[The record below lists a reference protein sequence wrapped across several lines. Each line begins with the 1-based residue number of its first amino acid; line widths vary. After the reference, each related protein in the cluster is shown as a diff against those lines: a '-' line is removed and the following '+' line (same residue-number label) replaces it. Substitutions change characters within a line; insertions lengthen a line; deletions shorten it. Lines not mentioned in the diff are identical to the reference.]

1 MSRGGSYNGDCQEFF
16 KESKLYISKQS
27 QLIHELESKLE
38 ELSEQRWKKKIFRA
52 FFKIISDSKIIYN
65 LHKNDCSKIIVQA
78 EYETEQAMR
87 QQLAGTAETAAE

>member
-1 MSRGGSYNGDCQEFF
+1 MTDAA
-16 KESKLYISKQS
+16 
-27 QLIHELESKLE
+27 
-38 ELSEQRWKKKIFRA
+38 QRWKKKIFRA